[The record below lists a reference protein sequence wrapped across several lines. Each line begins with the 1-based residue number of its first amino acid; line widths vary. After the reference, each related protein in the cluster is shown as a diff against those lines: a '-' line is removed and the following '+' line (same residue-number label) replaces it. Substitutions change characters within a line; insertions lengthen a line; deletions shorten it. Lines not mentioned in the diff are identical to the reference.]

1 MKHIRW
7 IGIVILVLIM
17 GYLSFLG
24 LFADS
29 KISGFLGV
37 VFVFVA
43 GSAGVGAL
51 IPGRW
56 KLSSLCSWGA
66 VSMVVLELGFRIGR
80 EPVSGQQPI
89 AQVLLIGFGAVGLA
103 LLGGYIGYRIRTRNG
118 EAKNNCQL
126 SPNKTQFVCNP

>member
-7 IGIVILVLIM
+7 IGIVILILIT

-29 KISGFLGV
+29 KISEFLGV

-51 IPGRW
+51 IPEHW
-56 KLSSLCSWGA
+56 KLSLLCSWGA

-103 LLGGYIGYRIRTRNG
+103 LLGGYIGYRIRSRNG
-118 EAKNNCQL
+118 DAKNNSQP
-126 SPNKTQFVCNP
+126 SPIKT

>member
-7 IGIVILVLIM
+7 IGIVILILIM

-29 KISGFLGV
+29 EISGFLGV

-51 IPGRW
+51 IPERW

-89 AQVLLIGFGAVGLA
+89 LLIGFGAVGLA

-118 EAKNNCQL
+118 EAKKQL
-126 SPNKTQFVCNP
+126 PTVT

>member
-7 IGIVILVLIM
+7 IGSVILILIM

-51 IPGRW
+51 IPERW

-118 EAKNNCQL
+118 EAKKQL
-126 SPNKTQFVCNP
+126 PTVT

>member
-1 MKHIRW
+1 MKYVRW
-7 IGIVILVLIM
+7 IGFVILILIM
-17 GYLSFLG
+17 GYLSAFG

-29 KISGFLGV
+29 SIFGFLGV
-37 VFVFVA
+37 VLVFVA

-51 IPGRW
+51 IPERW

-66 VSMVVLELGFRIGR
+66 VLMVVLEIEFRIGH
-80 EPVSGQQPI
+80 EAVSGQQPI

-118 EAKNNCQL
+118 EVKN
-126 SPNKTQFVCNP
+126 